1 MTKTI
6 MSVLLLGGVA
16 LSASGSIT
24 VHDHSGQTKT
34 YGDDVTKIV
43 FDKSGMFDVTGSDPS
58 REETKQIVVNRS
70 CTLNLKNINLKN
82 TRDGVSSIEVNNN
95 AMLVLRVD
103 GKNIISSGHGAA
115 GILVTENAKLE
126 IDCADNAVPA
136 DAVLYVSCGL
146 NGAAIGGAGPYGTVE
161 RSVNGG
167 TIAVGSSNYKRG
179 FKLVVQRSDPDAN
192 YWCDGLGA
200 AIGASAKSVEIN
212 NGTLD
217 IQTPGGICAEE
228 VVFKG
233 GSVRVSR
240 SPDGIRRLVNG
251 RREVLPPVNKDG
263 EPLELA
269 KLSLDAGVI
278 GDKSFKVEIR
288 NENYGNANIFP
299 LDDPLAHGKSL
310 YLYLTKSSHHVTVSG
325 DNGVA
330 DYMIG
335 WNGSDFTLDSV
346 QTESD
351 SFCAVTLPNVEH
363 LTTVVTTNGNMVTAV
378 ECLDAKCWMM
388 EKGTA
393 VQVAFVADHGY
404 RVVGDDLYTVD
415 SLSNDVIFGTTEGF
429 PLPKVRGPIF
439 APVQFQK
446 GTGVD
451 KVIFACDGG
460 TDFTEFPT
468 GGTNLMV
475 DTEIDIQVTVDSIH
489 HNYSGPTH
497 FTVEEGGTN
506 VALVVVEISWG
517 DKKRPWIAGD
527 DVTVYT
533 NGTTLIIEGSG
544 AMSNY
549 VDAASVPWAA
559 VAGEVTEVAIAE
571 SVTPVGANSLAGL
584 NYTAMVN
591 GTPISSIRPYAQG
604 CTGTPIIPV
613 PPEGAVTSWD
623 ALTNAVAT
631 AESGAEIAVGADI
644 TETGG
649 ELVVPAGKAVT
660 IKLYG
665 KTVSCGRVTV
675 GGALT
680 VGDAEDSVGRIVAS
694 NGAKVAKGGSVTL
707 LGGPMRGTFTTLS
720 PGLILLFN

>member
-1 MTKTI
+1 MKNESLSRGVCGLTKTI

-43 FDKSGMFDVTGSDPS
+43 FDHSGMFDVTGSDPS
-58 REETKQIVVNRS
+58 QEETKQIVVNRS
-70 CTLNLKNINLKN
+70 CTLFLKDINLKN
-82 TRDGVSSIEVNNN
+82 TQNGVSSIEVNNN
-95 AMLVLRVD
+95 AMLVLNVD
-103 GKNIISSGHGAA
+103 GKNIVSSGNGAA
-115 GILVTENAKLE
+115 GILVTENATLE
-126 IDCADNAVPA
+126 INRADNAVPA
-136 DAVLYVSCGL
+136 DAVLYVSCGQ
-146 NGAAIGGAGPYGTVE
+146 NGAAIGGAGPYGTIE
-161 RSVNGG
+161 RSVNAG
-167 TIAVGSSNYKRG
+167 TIMVNFRG
-179 FKLVVQRSDPDAN
+179 PKLVVQRSDPDAD

-200 AIGASAKSVEIN
+200 AIGASAKSVEISC
-212 NGTLD
+212 GTLD
-217 IQTPGGICAEE
+217 IQTPGGVCAEK

-240 SPDGIRRLVNG
+240 SPDGIQRLVNAQ
-251 RREVLPPVNKDG
+251 REVLPPVNKDG
-263 EPLELA
+263 EPLALA

-330 DYMIG
+330 DYEIG

-346 QTESD
+346 LTESD
-351 SFCAVTLPNVEH
+351 SFCAVTLPNVSGIKNVEH

-378 ECLDAKCWMM
+378 ECMDAKCWMM

-393 VQVAFVADHGY
+393 VQVEFVTDEGSAV
-404 RVVGDDLYTVD
+404 VVGKDLYSID
-415 SLSNDVIFGTTEGF
+415 SLTNDIIFGIMEGYPIPALAIF
-429 PLPKVRGPIF
+429 RGMIF
-439 APVQFQK
+439 DPWTVGENVQ
-446 GTGVD
+446 
-451 KVIFACDGG
+451 A
-460 TDFTEFPT
+460 
-468 GGTNLMV
+468 
-475 DTEIDIQVTVDSIH
+475 
-489 HNYSGPTH
+489 
-497 FTVEEGGTN
+497 
-506 VALVVVEISWG
+506 
-517 DKKRPWIAGD
+517 
-527 DVTVYT
+527 YT
-533 NGTTLIIEGSG
+533 NAGGRLLSIIGTG
-544 AMSNY
+544 AMSNF
-549 VDAASVPWAA
+549 VDAASVPWDPKP
-559 VAGEVTEVAIAE
+559 VTEVVIAE

-584 NYTAMVN
+584 NYTAIVN

-649 ELVVPAGKAVT
+649 ELVVPMGKAVT

-720 PGLILLFN
+720 PGLILLFK

>member
-1 MTKTI
+1 MKLTKTI

-24 VHDHSGQTKT
+24 VHDSSGATKV

-43 FDKSGMFDVTGSDPS
+43 FDNSDIFDVTGSDPA

-70 CTLNLKNINLKN
+70 CTLILKNINLKN
-82 TRDGVSSIEVNNN
+82 TRDGVSSIEVNDKATLN
-95 AMLVLRVD
+95 LRVD
-103 GKNIISSGHGAA
+103 GKNVISSGHGAA
-115 GILVTENAKLE
+115 GILVTENATLY

-136 DAVLYVSCGL
+136 DAVLYVSCGQ
-146 NGAAIGGAGPYGTVE
+146 NGAAIGGAGPYGTIE

-167 TIAVGSSNYKRG
+167 TIVVAYPNQKRG
-179 FKLVVQRSDPDAN
+179 FKLVVQRSDPGAD

-200 AIGASAKSVEIN
+200 AIGTSAKSVEIDY
-212 NGTLD
+212 GTLD

-240 SPDGIRRLVNG
+240 PPDGIQRLVNG
-251 RREVLPPVNKDG
+251 QREVLPPVNKDG
-263 EPLELA
+263 EPLALA

-278 GDKSFKVEIR
+278 GDKSFKVEIK

-346 QTESD
+346 LTESD
-351 SFCAVTLPNVEH
+351 SFCAVTLPNVSGIKNVEH

-388 EKGTA
+388 EKEAA
-393 VQVAFVADHGY
+393 VQVEFVTDEGSA
-404 RVVGDDLYTVD
+404 VAVGKDLYSID
-415 SLSNDVIFGTTEGF
+415 SLTNDIIFGITEGYPF
-429 PLPKVRGPIF
+429 PALALIRGMIF
-439 APVQFQK
+439 DPWTVGENVQ
-446 GTGVD
+446 
-451 KVIFACDGG
+451 A
-460 TDFTEFPT
+460 
-468 GGTNLMV
+468 
-475 DTEIDIQVTVDSIH
+475 
-489 HNYSGPTH
+489 
-497 FTVEEGGTN
+497 
-506 VALVVVEISWG
+506 
-517 DKKRPWIAGD
+517 
-527 DVTVYT
+527 YT
-533 NGTTLIIEGSG
+533 NAGGRLLSIIGTG
-544 AMSNY
+544 AMSNF
-549 VDAASVPWAA
+549 VDAASVPWDPKP
-559 VAGEVTEVAIAE
+559 VTEVAIAE

-604 CTGTPIIPV
+604 CTGTPIILV
-613 PPEGAVTSWD
+613 PPPGAVTTWD

-631 AESGAEIAVGADI
+631 AEKGAEIAVGADI
-644 TETGG
+644 TEANG
-649 ELVVPAGKAVT
+649 ELVVPKGKEVA

-665 KTVSCGRVTV
+665 KTVSCGSVTV
-675 GGALT
+675 GGSLT

-694 NGAKVAKGGSVTL
+694 DGAKVAKGGSVTL
-707 LGGPMRGTFTTLS
+707 LGGPMRGTFTTKSRGVALV
-720 PGLILLFN
+720 FR